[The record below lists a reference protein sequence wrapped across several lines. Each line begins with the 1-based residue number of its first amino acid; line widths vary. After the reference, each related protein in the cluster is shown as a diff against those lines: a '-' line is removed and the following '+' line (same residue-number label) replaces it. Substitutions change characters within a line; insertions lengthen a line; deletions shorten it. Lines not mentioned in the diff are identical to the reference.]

1 MFFCKDLGM
10 SYQKR
15 LSAAVVAATL
25 VLLGAGAGAEVIEQ
39 VLVKVNG
46 EIFTKTDLEERQ
58 VQALRQMGQ
67 QVDPKTDLSD
77 AQLRKML
84 DQVTPQLLVN
94 VIDEMLLVQRG
105 RELGYRMGD
114 DQFKSVL
121 ESIKKDNKI
130 ETDEQFQAA
139 LKQENMT
146 LSDLRKNL
154 ERTMIIQRVQQ
165 NEVMGKIAVDDE
177 EARQYYN
184 AHLSEFTKPQTITL
198 REILVSVPTESGS
211 VNVAR
216 DEQARDK
223 ANQIRQRALAG
234 ESFEKLAADLS
245 DAPSR
250 TNAGLIG
257 PLSMN
262 DLSPELRKMIA
273 PMKPGDITEVLR
285 GAQGYQILKLESMTP
300 AETMSFEQARE
311 EISNRVFTDKR
322 KEEFEKYLEKL
333 RSEAIIEWKNAELKT
348 AYELGLQQA
357 KAGGPA
363 APSH

>member
-1 MFFCKDLGM
+1 MPIRFRVGAALALVL
-10 SYQKR
+10 SALA
-15 LSAAVVAATL
+15 LSAAT
-25 VLLGAGAGAEVIEQ
+25 AGEVIEQ

-67 QVDPKTDLSD
+67 QLDPKSDPSD

-130 ETDEQFQAA
+130 ESDEQFQAA

-146 LSDLRKNL
+146 LTDLRRQL

-177 EARQYYN
+177 EARKYYD
-184 AHLSEFTKPQTITL
+184 AHKSEFTKPQTLTL
-198 REILVSVPTESGS
+198 REIFVNVPTDGANI
-211 VNVAR
+211 NVGA
-216 DEQARDK
+216 DEQARARAAD
-223 ANQIRQRALAG
+223 IRGRAAAG

-257 PLSMN
+257 PLSLS
-262 DLSPELRKMIA
+262 DLSPELRALIGS
-273 PMKPGDITEVLR
+273 MKVGDITEVLR
-285 GAQGYQILKLESMTP
+285 SQKGYQILKLESMTA
-300 AETMSFEQARE
+300 AEIVPFEQARE

-322 KEEFEKYLEKL
+322 KQEFDKYLEKL
-333 RSEAIIEWKNAELKT
+333 RTEAIIEWKNAELKT
-348 AYELGLQQA
+348 AYDTGLEQL
-357 KAGGPA
+357 KSGA
-363 APSH
+363 AQPLASQ